1 MNWTGGQLHRHSAC
15 PGVLSKTRRQN
26 FAKSRKLTTSRAS
39 AQPPPFCGFPD
50 ELSKDDTEEIA
61 KANQTTE
68 PGEPSSAKNLSNN
81 RLGILKRRLLQ
92 QPDWA
97 AVSVARPL
105 EFRFASVKENGQFAR
120 RRKLTDPDQKR
131 LSTNGNPTLPK
142 GFKRRLPI
150 SEDIGLGHVKIRIDG
165 QLVGSPSD
173 DTRVL
178 SNDNLSSSSMLLNSE
193 PPVLFQPEIQG
204 SSPVPP
210 WKVSSGGLSLQPS
223 HDHAPLRREEPDIP
237 TKTLEAEYSDP
248 AGYDVLRPVASNI
261 DISNGSPYRS
271 RVEIDRGTT
280 IANYPRNTAG
290 SPLPRRRFTIDDQL
304 LEERMRLDTE
314 LISPLQLHPRSSCS
328 LRQAA
333 SPSPTLFMSGVSFEP
348 IVSSW
353 LPQPKRTSQHSS
365 PLDSRSLSNNQMK
378 LFQPTVDE
386 VPRSS
391 LSNISLE
398 VTENIGCAVSVKIF
412 GQVVQL

>member
-1 MNWTGGQLHRHSAC
+1 
-15 PGVLSKTRRQN
+15 
-26 FAKSRKLTTSRAS
+26 
-39 AQPPPFCGFPD
+39 
-50 ELSKDDTEEIA
+50 
-61 KANQTTE
+61 
-68 PGEPSSAKNLSNN
+68 
-81 RLGILKRRLLQ
+81 LKRRLLQ

-105 EFRFASVKENGQFAR
+105 QFRFASVKEIGQFAR
-120 RRKLTDPDQKR
+120 RRKLTDLDQKR
-131 LSTNGNPTLPK
+131 LSMKGNPTLPE
-142 GFKRRLPI
+142 GLKRRLPF

-178 SNDNLSSSSMLLNSE
+178 NNDNLSSFSMLLDSE
-193 PPVLFQPEIQG
+193 PPMLFQPEVQG

-210 WKVSSGGLSLQPS
+210 WNVSSGGPSLQPS

-248 AGYDVLRPVASNI
+248 AGCDVLRPVASNI
-261 DISNGSPYRS
+261 EISNGSPYRS

-280 IANYPRNTAG
+280 MANYPGNTAG
-290 SPLPRRRFTIDDQL
+290 STLPRRRFTIDDQL

-314 LISPLQLHPRSSCS
+314 LVSPPQLHPRPSWS

-333 SPSPTLFMSGVSFEP
+333 SPSPTLFMAGVSFEP

-353 LPQPKRTSQHSS
+353 LPHPRRTSQHSS
-365 PLDSRSLSNNQMK
+365 PLNSRSLSNNQMK
-378 LFQPTVDE
+378 LPQPTVDE

-391 LSNISLE
+391 LSNLSLE

-412 GQVVQL
+412 GQAVQL